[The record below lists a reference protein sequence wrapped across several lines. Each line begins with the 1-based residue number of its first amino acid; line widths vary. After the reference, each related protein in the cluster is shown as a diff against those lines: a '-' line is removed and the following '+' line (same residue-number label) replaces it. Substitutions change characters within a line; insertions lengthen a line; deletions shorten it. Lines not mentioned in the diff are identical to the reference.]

1 MFSKRCHKTLRRWQ
15 FALAFLALVEFVY
28 PHSVLGQR
36 VDSDLLLHK
45 ELVYQAMP
53 GVVNVDRA
61 MVRNKVCENNV
72 ACRLPEV
79 PSRPSK
85 KSFYVTVTAYS
96 SSVDE
101 TDSDP
106 FTTASGSKTHLGVAA
121 YNHLPFGAKFR
132 LPDKFGDQVFT
143 IEDRLRAGAGKYHV
157 DIWMSS
163 KAEAK
168 QWGVK
173 VVKIE
178 IL

>member
-1 MFSKRCHKTLRRWQ
+1 MFSRKFYKSLRRWQ
-15 FALAFLALVEFVY
+15 FVLACLALVEFIY

-36 VDSDLLLHK
+36 VGSESNSEVLRYQEMPASVAVSDTVASVKL
-45 ELVYQAMP
+45 
-53 GVVNVDRA
+53 
-61 MVRNKVCENNV
+61 CENNT
-72 ACRLPEV
+72 ACRLPDV

-101 TDSDP
+101 TDGDP
-106 FTTASGSKTHLGVAA
+106 FTTASGSKTHIGVAA
-121 YNHLPFGAKFR
+121 YNHLPFGSKFR

-157 DIWMSS
+157 DIWMPS

-173 VVKIE
+173 VIKIE

>member
-1 MFSKRCHKTLRRWQ
+1 MFSKRCHKSLRRWQ
-15 FALAFLALVEFVY
+15 FALACLALIEFVY

-36 VDSDLLLHK
+36 ADSILRLGD
-45 ELVYQAMP
+45 ELAYQEIPA
-53 GVVNVDRA
+53 VVTFGEV
-61 MVRNKVCENNV
+61 VSRNRVCENND

-106 FTTASGSKTHLGVAA
+106 FTTASGSKTRLGVAA
-121 YNHLPFGAKFR
+121 YNHLPFGSKFR
-132 LPDKFGDQVFT
+132 LPDKFGDRVFT

-157 DIWMSS
+157 DIWMPS